1 MDDDAIASSLILRD
15 TDMRSKICQFIR
27 EIPLLYKLAY
37 LSNILLLIWCFRDLF
52 SYFFPN
58 VSLLASLLVLPFLIF
73 YTTTLIWSALHTI
86 LHFKQIGI
94 KSFLPFLIHTLML
107 GLLFN
112 VNFTQVWLSLN
123 FDIFLHSREDVVALV
138 RSGQL
143 ISGSYGRTELPRQ
156 YLWTSCDGTID
167 VDKSTETMEI
177 LFCTF
182 SGFDSVAG
190 YVYSDRSPD
199 LHHFSRGK
207 ILEFQKLREHW
218 FWLSTT

>member
-1 MDDDAIASSLILRD
+1 
-15 TDMRSKICQFIR
+15 
-27 EIPLLYKLAY
+27 
-37 LSNILLLIWCFRDLF
+37 
-52 SYFFPN
+52 
-58 VSLLASLLVLPFLIF
+58 
-73 YTTTLIWSALHTI
+73 
-86 LHFKQIGI
+86 
-94 KSFLPFLIHTLML
+94 ML

-143 ISGSYGRTELPRQ
+143 ISGPYGRTELPRQ

-190 YVYSDRSPD
+190 YVYSDQVPN
-199 LHHFSRGK
+199 LNHFSRGK
-207 ILEFQKLREHW
+207 ILEFQKLQEHW